1 MTGEEQGKLRD
12 MQGFIE
18 FCIKHD
24 TSMGYCL
31 GNLGHDVNLL
41 LLSAPDGSS
50 PRTAGYAKEL
60 DKEEEG

>member
-1 MTGEEQGKLRD
+1 VTEEEQGKLRD

-41 LLSAPDGSS
+41 LLEPGEGS

-60 DKEEEG
+60 EKEIEG